1 MLNSKEDTFFQ
12 SIKYLMVV
20 WIYINFSLLHTPH
33 QSIRIILVNLH
44 NFSLICL
51 MFDESLP
58 FSSLSLCFIIV
69 HYANLWLLVINA
81 ERCKVKWFNRVGH
94 SAMLENIVMAKF

>member
-1 MLNSKEDTFFQ
+1 
-12 SIKYLMVV
+12 MVV
-20 WIYINFSLLHTPH
+20 WININFSLLHKKWKRITKNTIEFTPH
-33 QSIRIILVNLH
+33 QSTRIILVNL
-44 NFSLICL
+44 NSFSLICL

-58 FSSLSLCFIIV
+58 FSSLALCFIIV

>member
-1 MLNSKEDTFFQ
+1 MD
-12 SIKYLMVV
+12 
-20 WIYINFSLLHTPH
+20 IYEFLRYTVEFTPH
-33 QSIRIILVNLH
+33 QSTRSILVNLYS
-44 NFSLICL
+44 FALICL

-58 FSSLSLCFIIV
+58 FSSLTLCFIIV